1 MSVPADRI
9 VPFNIEAEE
18 AVLGSLLL
26 DPQAIVR
33 IAAFLKPDDFYR
45 ETNRW
50 VFEAVLALY
59 ERRDAIDFLTVRD
72 ELERAGRL
80 DDVGGASFL
89 ASLINVVPTA
99 VHIEHYGRIVE
110 RASTRRRLITAAS
123 DIAKLAYDEQD
134 EVEETLDKAEQIIFA
149 VSQRS
154 LARDLV
160 PISQVLN
167 QYFDKIEY
175 LQAHHGQVS
184 GTPTGF
190 VDLDKLLGGLQKS
203 DLVIVA
209 ARPGIGKTSLLL
221 AFAHFAAIS
230 GKAIALFSLE
240 MSAEQLVQRLISSE
254 TGIDQH
260 RLRLGMI
267 RDEEMPLVTRAMG
280 VLEATRIYIDD
291 TPGITALEM
300 RTKARR
306 LHAEH
311 PIGLIVV
318 DYLQLMH
325 GGGRS
330 ENRVQEI
337 SHISRSLKELA
348 RELDVPVIAAS
359 QLSRAVESRHDRR
372 PMLSDLRESGCLSG
386 DTLIYLPDQ
395 GVYRPIEQ
403 LVGQSDFNVLALNSE
418 TWRLEPCRVSRAF
431 ATGTKPV
438 RKLTTRLGRCVRAT
452 ANHKFLTIEG
462 WKRLDELNVGE
473 RLAVPRTVSTLA
485 VEAGQR
491 IGNAKAQRRKEEVL
505 SGLPSASL
513 RLCVSPLL
521 ALGAEPMSAEAA
533 SSPAQSDVY
542 WDEIVSIEPAGEC
555 EVYDLTVDALHNFV
569 ANDIVAHNSIEQ
581 DADVVIFIYRDEY
594 YNQNT
599 EKKNIAEISIA
610 KHRNGPTGMVEL
622 FFIKEQ
628 AKFVDLATVS
638 DEFAPSG
645 PW

>member
-72 ELERAGRL
+72 ELERGGRL
-80 DDVGGASFL
+80 DEVGGASFL
-89 ASLINVVPTA
+89 ASLINVVPTS
-99 VHIEHYGRIVE
+99 VHVEHYGRIIE

-167 QYFDKIEY
+167 EYFDKIEY

-190 VDLDKLLGGLQKS
+190 VDLDKLLGGLQQS

-221 AFAHFAAIS
+221 SFAHFAAIS
-230 GKAIALFSLE
+230 GKGVALFSLE

-267 RDEEMPLVTRAMG
+267 KDEEMPLVTRAMG
-280 VLEATRIYIDD
+280 ILEGTHIYIDD

-359 QLSRAVESRHDRR
+359 QLSRAVEGRHDRR
-372 PMLSDLRESGCLSG
+372 PMLSDLRESG
-386 DTLIYLPDQ
+386 
-395 GVYRPIEQ
+395 
-403 LVGQSDFNVLALNSE
+403 
-418 TWRLEPCRVSRAF
+418 
-431 ATGTKPV
+431 
-438 RKLTTRLGRCVRAT
+438 
-452 ANHKFLTIEG
+452 
-462 WKRLDELNVGE
+462 
-473 RLAVPRTVSTLA
+473 
-485 VEAGQR
+485 
-491 IGNAKAQRRKEEVL
+491 
-505 SGLPSASL
+505 
-513 RLCVSPLL
+513 
-521 ALGAEPMSAEAA
+521 
-533 SSPAQSDVY
+533 
-542 WDEIVSIEPAGEC
+542 
-555 EVYDLTVDALHNFV
+555 
-569 ANDIVAHNSIEQ
+569 SIEQ